1 MRLKTAEIV
10 SVLLCLALLVS
21 AAVLASGR
29 ERDSEAPALSVT
41 TPEPEVTE
49 AVRGMD
55 GLVNINTADAEELD
69 GLTGIGPALAGN
81 IIEYREEHGPFE
93 STADIMEVSG
103 IGPATFEKF
112 KDEITV

>member
-1 MRLKTAEIV
+1 MRLKTAEII

-21 AAVLASGR
+21 AAALASGR
-29 ERDSEAPALSVT
+29 ERDSSAIALSVT
-41 TPEPEVTE
+41 TLEPEDTE
-49 AVRGMD
+49 AVRSAG
-55 GLVNINTADAEELD
+55 GLININTADAEELE

-81 IIEYREEHGPFE
+81 IIEYREENGPFE
-93 STADIMEVSG
+93 SIADIMDVSG